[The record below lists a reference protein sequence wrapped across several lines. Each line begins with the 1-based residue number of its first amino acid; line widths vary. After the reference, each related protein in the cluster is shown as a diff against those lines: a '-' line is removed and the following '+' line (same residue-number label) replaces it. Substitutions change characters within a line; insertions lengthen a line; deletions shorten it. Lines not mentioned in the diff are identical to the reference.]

1 MCSYI
6 LDGSHEAVPA
16 DKLIQQFDEA
26 AKSLDSETGPL
37 SVKVY
42 TSGSFLDPE
51 EVPTPARDEIL
62 RVIGG
67 DDRVS
72 EVVLESRP
80 QFVTDDQMANIR
92 SMLGE
97 CQVEIGIGLESS
109 NDAIRTLCVN
119 KGFETKDFESA
130 VKIAGSHGI
139 GVRAYV
145 LLKPP
150 FLTERDALLDAKGT
164 IEDAAKMEV
173 TTISVNPVN
182 VQKHTLVE
190 RMWSRGLY
198 RPPWLWSLIDVLH
211 SSRNEIDRS
220 INIVCDPVGAGKP
233 RGTHNCGSCD
243 EVITNAI
250 RSFSLDQKEAA
261 IEGLKCGCKQLWRH
275 TLEHEDF
282 TLLVHRYR
290 VPKDR

>member
-6 LDGSHEAVPA
+6 LDGSREAVPA
-16 DKLIQQFDEA
+16 DKLVQQFDEA

-51 EVPTPARDEIL
+51 EVPTSARDEIL
-62 RVIGG
+62 RLIGG

-80 QFVTDDQMANIR
+80 QFVTYDRMTALR
-92 SMLGE
+92 SILGE
-97 CQVEIGIGLESS
+97 RQVEIGIGLESS

-119 KGFETKDFESA
+119 KGFETKDFERA
-130 VKIAGSHGI
+130 VKIAGSNGI
-139 GVRAYV
+139 GIRAYV

-150 FLTERDALLDAKGT
+150 FLTERDALLDATDT
-164 IEDAAKMEV
+164 IMDAAKMDV

-211 SSRNEIDRS
+211 STRKEIDRS

-233 RGTHNCGSCD
+233 RGTHNCGICD
-243 EVITNAI
+243 EDITNAL
-250 RSFSLDQKEAA
+250 RSFSLDQNETR
-261 IEGLKCGCKQLWRH
+261 IEGLECGCKQLWHH

-282 TLLVHRYR
+282 SLLVHRYR
-290 VPKDR
+290 DLKGR